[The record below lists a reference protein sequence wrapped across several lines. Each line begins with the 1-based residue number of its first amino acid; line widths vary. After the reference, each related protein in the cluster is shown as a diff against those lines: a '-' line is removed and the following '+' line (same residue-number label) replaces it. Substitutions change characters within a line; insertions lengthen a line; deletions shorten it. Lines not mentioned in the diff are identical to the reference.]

1 MNTETTG
8 RAPLLHIA
16 DLVLNRPLLL
26 TPDKA
31 LVIADVLAGRIGIES
46 PLMVPEASRFYG
58 RRQARPDGGDSYL
71 RVDEGVAIITIDG
84 SLVNRGAWIGASSG
98 LTSYEG
104 LSAQLAEVA
113 QRDDVKALILDVN
126 SPGGE
131 AGGVHSLGV
140 QLRALRET
148 KCVVAVVN
156 DTACSGAYWIAA
168 QASEIVISE
177 TSSVGSIGV
186 IVLHLNRAGELAQK
200 GIAPTLVMSG
210 DHKADGHSLGPL
222 PEAVKAEWKSTIDAM
237 RSMFAA
243 EVAAGRGEK
252 LTAAAA
258 LETEARIFY
267 GRAAIKA
274 GLADKVG
281 TFEAALA
288 DLKRRRPLRAAAT
301 TTQPTGK
308 GTRMSAENENT
319 ITAEAHAT
327 AVTEATKAGATAER
341 GRIKAIMTCEAAAE
355 RPALARQIALET
367 DLAPEAAA
375 TILGATAVETKPG
388 IKSLAERAKETAEP
402 GMDAGATG
410 AAPGGNA
417 DAQVDAEARRKRV
430 IARVSGGA
438 R

>member
-1 MNTETTG
+1 MDMETRG

-31 LVIADVLAGRIGIES
+31 LVIADVLAGRIGIEA
-46 PLMVPEASRFYG
+46 PAMVPEASRFYG
-58 RRQARPDGGDSYL
+58 KRERRPDGGDSFL
-71 RVDEGVAIITIDG
+71 RVDEGVAIITIEG

-104 LSAQLAEVA
+104 LSAQLTEVA

-131 AGGVHSLGV
+131 AGGVHAIGV

-148 KCVVAVVN
+148 KRVVAVVN
-156 DTACSGAYWIAA
+156 DTACSGGYWIAS
-168 QASEIVISE
+168 QASEIVVSE
-177 TSSVGSIGV
+177 TSDVGSIGV

-200 GIAPTLVMSG
+200 GIAPTLVTSG
-210 DHKADGHSLGPL
+210 DHKADGHSFGPL
-222 PEAVKAEWKSTIDAM
+222 PEAVKAEWKSTIDTM

-258 LETEARIFY
+258 LETEARVFY

-274 GLADKVG
+274 GLADRVG
-281 TFEAALA
+281 TFEATLA

-301 TTQPTGK
+301 TQTTGR

-327 AVTEATKAGATAER
+327 AVSEATKAGATAER

-355 RPALARQIALET
+355 RPVLARQIALET

-375 TILGATAVETKPG
+375 TILGAAAVETKPG
-388 IKSLAERAKETAEP
+388 IKSLAERAKESAEP
-402 GMDAGATG
+402 GMDKGATG
-410 AAPGGNA
+410 GNV
-417 DAQVDAEARRKRV
+417 DAHADAEARRKRV
-430 IARVSGGA
+430 VARVSGA